1 MVLVLFILLLS
12 VIIVIHEFG
21 HLIAAK
27 IFNVYCHEFSMGMGP
42 LLFKKK
48 FKETTYSLRMIPIG
62 GFVAMAGDTDNA
74 LETSVDVKVPFERTL
89 PGISTYKRIIIML
102 AGIMMNIVLALLISS
117 FVFLSVGR
125 YAYANGT
132 VLSDVWENYP
142 AYEAG
147 LRAGDE
153 IVKLEYPDLN
163 TSIKPDSFDDI
174 SLFMYGNEDKEIVV
188 TVRRNT
194 SELTF
199 TVIPEYNIDED
210 RYMLGISSQGYNIV
224 DVNLGN
230 FIFVGADYLYSVL
243 KTILFSLSQLFRGIG
258 LNNLSGPVGIY
269 QATSEAVNM
278 GIESY
283 LLMIAVISLNV
294 GVFNALPLPILD
306 GGRVVIALIEK
317 IIGKPLEEKYI
328 NIMMSAS
335 MVLLLGLMLFATM
348 QDILRLF

>member
-1 MVLVLFILLLS
+1 MVLILFILLLS

-74 LETSVDVKVPFERTL
+74 LETSVDVEIPYERTL
-89 PGISTYKRIIIML
+89 PGISTYKRIIIMF
-102 AGIMMNIVLALLISS
+102 AGIIMNILLALLISS
-117 FVFLSVGR
+117 LVFLSVGK
-125 YAYANGT
+125 YAYASGT

-142 AYEAG
+142 AYKAG

-153 IVKLEYPDLN
+153 IVRMEYPDLN
-163 TSIKPDSFDDI
+163 TSIEPDSFDDI
-174 SLFMYGNEDKEIVV
+174 TLFMYGNEDKAV
-188 TVRRNT
+188 TITVERGA
-194 SELTF
+194 SEHVF
-199 TVIPEYNIDED
+199 TITPEFNAEEN
-210 RYMLGISSQGYNIV
+210 RYMLGISSEGYRIV
-224 DVNLGN
+224 DVNIGN
-230 FIFVGADYLYSVL
+230 FIFVGFDYLYSVL

-269 QATSEAVNM
+269 QATSEAVSM

-306 GGRVVIALIEK
+306 GGRVVIAVIEK

-328 NIMMSAS
+328 NIMMSVS
-335 MVLLLGLMLFATM
+335 MVLLLGLMLFATL